1 MEPTLREEINQL
13 REATRSFH
21 SSLLQANRRH
31 PLDRRAVRGSRAF
44 ERLIRESEDF
54 QDELHEVEAKVA
66 NGRPQPN
73 LKAYLL
79 EDVRRV
85 TRKLG
90 DVLSLAHEVYS
101 ELPSKGP
108 WRKTIKGHRD
118 LIKTVERV
126 SLPIESLSEQL
137 QLLLDKAAMTTYSLS
152 SKARVENAY
161 TYRLVNGQR
170 ENPGPRVLNAIADA
184 LFEESPEITVADIRQ
199 LYRTLALEPP
209 SHYAERETTESV
221 GLLRR
226 LVNRFN

>member
-1 MEPTLREEINQL
+1 MKTTLRDEIKRI
-13 REATRSFH
+13 REVARRFH
-21 SSLLQANRRH
+21 KSLLEANKAR

-170 ENPGPRVLNAIADA
+170 ENPGPRVLNSIADT
-184 LFEESPEITVADIRQ
+184 LFQESPEITVADIRQ

-209 SHYAERETTESV
+209 SDYQEREATERLS
-221 GLLRR
+221 LLRR
-226 LVNRFN
+226 LINRLN